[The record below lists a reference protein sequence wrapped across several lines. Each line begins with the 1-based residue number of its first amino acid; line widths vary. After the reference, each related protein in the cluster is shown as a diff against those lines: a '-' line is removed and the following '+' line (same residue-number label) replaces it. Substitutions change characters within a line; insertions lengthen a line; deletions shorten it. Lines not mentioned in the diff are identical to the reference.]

1 MKLKKWLKCLLMTM
15 ALMMVVNV
23 GVVSTTLP
31 VVAAK
36 TKTETVKKGTT
47 FWKGDLQYKVTS
59 LKGKKGEATLIGA
72 KSNVTSV
79 TVPKTVKNGKYTLT
93 VTVIGANAF
102 KKCKKLETVT
112 TNTVIK
118 EIGKNAFKGCKQLA
132 VVDIQSKALKKVGK
146 NALKGISKEAVV
158 TVPEGKD
165 DSYEKLLNVPVQTPD
180 EGDAAAAAVPAT
192 AEEGTTPV
200 TEAPAQTE
208 AKTPE
213 TEAKAPEQTSA
224 PASEANLTS
233 AAPEAS
239 TLTPEVKAS
248 DAKATTQTEAKA
260 PTEDETAAATPEA
273 PEKETQAQTETAAP
287 TPDAPEKEAQNQTEA
302 ATPTA
307 EAPEKEAKAQTET
320 AAPTPDAPE
329 KDAQNQTEAAAP
341 TATPEA
347 PVQTE
352 AETSAPVPKTTVPAK
367 KTASKMAQKKAP
379 ASAAPN
385 ATEPTPEVKK
395 QTETE
400 TDAPATTP
408 ETQAETKTKT
418 DTPATTPE
426 TQAETKTDAPAT
438 TPETQ
443 AETKTDAPTSAP
455 EAETQA
461 VAPTPEP
468 DTQAQTDASASA
480 PEMKNS
486 VQTEAET
493 PAQQETDVPT
503 QTEAETPA
511 ETEHVCEFTW
521 VVTKE
526 PYCGYLGNDMT
537 WRDTGSRTGTCAVCG
552 KTVKEGLR
560 AEHEFVVTKN
570 VEPTCTTRGATYSKC
585 TKCGYQSINLK
596 DENGKIREALGHSM
610 VHHDDPATCT
620 EDGRSYDQCE
630 RCGLVENETITA
642 KKIGHDFSA
651 GNVAAGGARLF
662 SAANDSQTVELVK
675 EATCT
680 QDGLLKITCAHD
692 GCGETKTQRIPRTGH
707 EMTEERIAAT
717 CTTDQKDVFTCTKC
731 GYTETKVEYG
741 TRHGHKL
748 SEPVTVVESTT
759 TTKGY
764 AVKDCTECE
773 YEERIALPLAEC
785 DHLEYEFVSTK
796 GENEGALAS
805 MSRDG
810 KSENGWIKTARCKNE
825 NCQMLFYLYNVYGAG
840 TWVQWK
846 DVPCNGHGHKWDDEE
861 DDGHVY
867 CTVCG
872 TVKPEDGSD
881 NSRARIVWGSWFVAD
896 PKACTGFELPGGGM
910 SYAAFLTTISA
921 GNHLEVEP
929 PKAHSGYRFDHW
941 ALLKGEKEWVKV
953 EEDSDNLSVKGTT
966 LSVSCD
972 YMDETFLAVYVSET
986 GDQDSTE
993 AVPAS
998 EVIASEDVAA
1008 PSEVAAP
1015 ADEPVSTGTPQ
1026 VIHGETEIDV
1036 SLILDGNSSAENSAH
1051 EPHDIVEHHEPVVV
1065 EGHTE
1070 AAE

>member
-118 EIGKNAFKGCKQLA
+118 EIGKNAFKGCKKLA
-132 VVDIQSKALKKVGK
+132 AVDIQSKALKKVGK

-180 EGDAAAAAVPAT
+180 EEDASAAAVTAT
-192 AEEGTTPV
+192 EEEGTTPV

-233 AAPEAS
+233 AAPEES

-260 PTEDETAAATPEA
+260 PTEDETAA
-273 PEKETQAQTETAAP
+273 P
-287 TPDAPEKEAQNQTEA
+287 TPDAPEKEAQAQTEA
-302 ATPTA
+302 V
-307 EAPEKEAKAQTET
+307 
-320 AAPTPDAPE
+320 APTP
-329 KDAQNQTEAAAP
+329 
-341 TATPEA
+341 TPDA

-352 AETSAPVPKTTVPAK
+352 AVAPAPTPAPETSAPAK
-367 KTASKMAQKKAP
+367 KTAPKMAQKKAP

-385 ATEPTPEVKK
+385 ATEPTPEVKT

-400 TDAPATTP
+400 TDAPTP
-408 ETQAETKTKT
+408 
-418 DTPATTPE
+418 
-426 TQAETKTDAPAT
+426 
-438 TPETQ
+438 
-443 AETKTDAPTSAP
+443 AP
-455 EAETQA
+455 EAETQPETKA
-461 VAPTPEP
+461 AAPTPTP
-468 DTQAQTDASASA
+468 T
-480 PEMKNS
+480 PETS

-493 PAQQETDVPT
+493 PAQKETATPT

-537 WRDTGSRTGTCAVCG
+537 WRDTGSRTGTCVVCG

-560 AEHEFVVTKN
+560 EEHEFEVTKN

-585 TKCGYQSINLK
+585 KKCGYQSISFK
-596 DENGKIREALGHSM
+596 DENGQIREALGHNM

-630 RCGLVENETITA
+630 RCGLVENETIT
-642 KKIGHDFSA
+642 KKIGHDFS
-651 GNVAAGGARLF
+651 GDV
-662 SAANDSQTVELVK
+662 TVVK
-675 EATCT
+675 AATCT
-680 QDGLLKITCAHD
+680 MDGYQVTACVHE
-692 GCGETKTQRIPRTGH
+692 GCSATWSK
-707 EMTEERIAAT
+707 RIAAT
-717 CTTDQKDVFTCTKC
+717 GHNFETETIPPTYTTDELIVTVCTNCDYKNVEAVSGTKLGQMQNAYSAKNSDTADGCSHVWKDV
-731 GYTETKVEYG
+731 TE
-741 TRHGHKL
+741 L
-748 SEPVTVVESTT
+748 NEP
-759 TTKGY
+759 
-764 AVKDCTECE
+764 
-773 YEERIALPLAEC
+773 
-785 DHLEYEFVSTK
+785 
-796 GENEGALAS
+796 EGALAS
-805 MSRDG
+805 MSGG
-810 KSENGWIKTARCKNE
+810 KIKTQKCTECNEYRFVYNIAKKGEKANWQPWENVLCKDKGHTWPE
-825 NCQMLFYLYNVYGAG
+825 NADA
-840 TWVQWK
+840 K
-846 DVPCNGHGHKWDDEE
+846 GHMN
-861 DDGHVY
+861 
-867 CTVCG
+867 CTECG
-872 TVKPEDGSD
+872 MPKPEGDGGTG
-881 NSRARIVWGSWFVAD
+881 SRDRIVWGVTI
-896 PKACTGFELPGGGM
+896 KAEEGHCVGFEKGVYSGI
-910 SYAAFLTTISA
+910 LTTIA
-921 GNHLEVEP
+921 NNCILVTAP
-929 PKAHSGYRFDHW
+929 NALDGYVF
-941 ALLKGEKEWVKV
+941 KEWTCTRPDANL
-953 EEDSDNLSVKGTT
+953 EELYVRPEDKTT
-966 LSVSCD
+966 LNIPCD
-972 YMDETFLAVYVSET
+972 YMDAVFTATYEEIKK
-986 GDQDSTE
+986 DQDSTE

-998 EVIASEDVAA
+998 EVAA
-1008 PSEVAAP
+1008 PSEVVAP
-1015 ADEPVSTGTPQ
+1015 ADEPASAGAPQ
-1026 VIHGETEIDV
+1026 VIHAEMHIDLTDV
-1036 SLILDGNSSAENSAH
+1036 LGDDLTAEDYSH
-1051 EPHDIVEHHEPVVV
+1051 EPHETVEHHEPVVV